1 MSARSMV
8 FNIHVYLLS
17 VSSKFPWLFG
27 LIVSAS
33 ENEAEGSRSL
43 SSYTFDVCWFWKG
56 FKWGVG
62 DSSFSPD
69 Y

>member
-8 FNIHVYLLS
+8 FNIHVYLLR

-43 SSYTFDVCWFWKG
+43 SSYTFDVC
-56 FKWGVG
+56 
-62 DSSFSPD
+62 
-69 Y
+69 